1 MMRAILAG
9 GGVGLLGVFAGFL
22 YFLSLGGPTTSGQM
36 TSDQAGT
43 VGLFA
48 LFGGIGSLFFA
59 RRWPPASSWVK
70 TIVGWI
76 LGFFAAPMLIEMVA
90 IPILAISK

>member
-22 YFLSLGGPTTSGQM
+22 YFLSLGGPTSSGQL

-76 LGFFAAPMLIEMVA
+76 LGFHVFPPMLIGVA
-90 IPILAISK
+90 VTIFAISK